1 MVRIR
6 APATKRDVMP
16 NPHLPYTGTHGLES
30 ERADPAYDYIIVGA
44 GTAGSVLAARLSED
58 ESKRVLLIEAGSAT
72 ALPEMDTPGIWPV
85 LLGSAANWGESTV
98 TQSFLGAPLA
108 APRGKALGGSSSIN
122 GLNFLRGH
130 RSSYDAWVD
139 QGASGWGYDD
149 LLPYFRRSETTVGK
163 DATLRGTDGPLT
175 VGPTPEPSPVVIAAL
190 EAAVEAGYP
199 LADDISSG
207 AETGFGYSDANVDH
221 GKRVSAADAYLRPIS
236 SRANL
241 DIVTDTV
248 VRRLI
253 ISDGVCRGVEFG
265 VGSTTTTAAAVG
277 EVILTAGAIGSAQ
290 LLMLSGVGPADHL
303 TELGIDVKVDLPG
316 VGANLHDHP
325 MSTVVFEHA
334 EPLQGDPRNI
344 WGQGVG
350 LVHTHAAVDGPDLQI
365 LLISQPYRA
374 QTLPGPDQDGGYAIG
389 FSAMLPKSRG
399 TVRLASHDST
409 VAALIDPNYLGDP
422 RDQRV
427 MIDGLRIA
435 QKIGNAAA
443 LDHWRGVEAQPGR
456 ALQGDDAVLD
466 YLRESLVVY
475 FHYAGTCR
483 VGTDDLAVVDPELR
497 VRGIS
502 RLRVADASIMPSP
515 VSANTNA
522 TVFAIAERAAQLIA
536 G

>member
-1 MVRIR
+1 
-6 APATKRDVMP
+6 MP
-16 NPHLPYTGTHGLES
+16 NPHLPYAGMHGLET
-30 ERADPAYDYIIVGA
+30 ERAEPSYDYIIVGA

-58 ESKRVLLIEAGSAT
+58 ATVRVLLIEAGSAS
-72 ALPEMDTPGIWPV
+72 ALPEMETPGIWPV
-85 LLGSAANWGESTV
+85 LLGTAANWGEFTE
-98 TQSFLGAPLA
+98 TQSFLGAPLF

-139 QGASGWGYDD
+139 QGATGWGFDD
-149 LLPYFRRSETTVGK
+149 LLPYFRKSETTVGT
-163 DATLRGTDGPLT
+163 DPALRGTDGPLR
-175 VGPTPEPSPVVIAAL
+175 VGPTPEPSPVIAAAL
-190 EAAVEAGYP
+190 AAAVETGYSLAQDITAGV
-199 LADDISSG
+199 
-207 AETGFGYSDANVDH
+207 ETGFGLSDANVH
-221 GKRVSAADAYLRPIS
+221 EGKRVSAADAYLRPIAA
-236 SRANL
+236 RANL
-241 DIVTDTV
+241 EIITDTH

-253 ISDGVCRGVEFG
+253 IIDGVCRGVEYLAG
-265 VGSTTTTAAAVG
+265 ATPIAATATR

-303 TELGIDVKVDLPG
+303 AELGIDVEVDLPG

-334 EPLQGDPRNI
+334 APLAGDPRNI

-350 LVHTHAAVDGPDLQI
+350 LVHTDAATDGPDLQI
-365 LLISQPYRA
+365 LLISQPYRS
-374 QTLPGPDQDGGYAIG
+374 QTLPGPDPDGGYAIA
-389 FSAMLPKSRG
+389 FAAMLPESRG
-399 TVRLASHDST
+399 TVRLASRDAS
-409 VAALIDPNYLGDP
+409 AAPLIDPNYLGDP

-435 QKIGNAAA
+435 QKIGAATA
-443 LDHWRGVEAQPGR
+443 LDDWRGAEAQPGR
-456 ALQGDDAVLD
+456 PLQGDDAVLD
-466 YLRESLVVY
+466 YLRQSLVVY

-522 TVFAIAERAAQLIA
+522 TVFAIAERAAQLII